1 MNLRTILLFI
11 ASLFAAQCAIAQDA
25 APGLNFSICN
35 SSYEPDSGWQRVHV
49 CMSASEG
56 KTYHSRGQVY
66 MNVDGGNLAG
76 IPESEI
82 IVRPLELLNQSVEGL
97 PMPRY
102 ETINSINTGNSIV
115 ITWVAKNLGQ
125 PGNPKLHTEVPEEA
139 TGLYEILIPASE
151 PMVFSLDPNLM
162 RGQTFFITEGDKME
176 KPYAEGEY

>member
-1 MNLRTILLFI
+1 MSIRTILLFI
-11 ASLFAAQCAIAQDA
+11 ASLFAAECVIAQDA
-25 APGLNFSICN
+25 APKLNFSICN

-66 MNVDGGNLAG
+66 LKVDGGNLAG
-76 IPESEI
+76 IPDSAI
-82 IVRPLELLNQSVEGL
+82 VVRPLELLNQSVEGL

-102 ETINSINTGNSIV
+102 ETINSIVTGNSV
-115 ITWVAKNLGQ
+115 VVTWTAKNLGQ
-125 PGNPKLHTEVPEEA
+125 PANAKLHTEVTSES
-139 TGLYEILIPASE
+139 TGLYEILIPAKE

-176 KPYAEGEY
+176 KAYAEGEF